1 VPHVVPRQPLPI
13 SVQVT
18 PLFAESFATV
28 AVKAC
33 VPFTITL
40 AEGADSVTA
49 MGPAVVVT
57 VIVAEAD
64 FVVSAT
70 DVAFKITVAGFG
82 TAEGAV

>member
-1 VPHVVPRQPLPI
+1 M
-13 SVQVT
+13 
-18 PLFAESFATV
+18 FAGSLTTV
-28 AVKAC
+28 AVKGR
-33 VPFTITL
+33 VPFILTL
-40 AEGADSVTA
+40 AEVGNTVTA

>member
-1 VPHVVPRQPLPI
+1 
-13 SVQVT
+13 
-18 PLFAESFATV
+18 
-28 AVKAC
+28 VKAC